1 MKSLIRNFTALAVLA
16 LFVLPTISAASE
28 ATDQLRHSI
37 DGIIDILKD
46 PALKAPAKREAR
58 RDKIRVRIQERFSF
72 EDMAKRSLGK
82 HWKKINDAE
91 KKEFVKLFGTLIEN
105 SYIGKLEA
113 YTNEVVRYGEEINKK
128 RVIEVRTK
136 IITTKGTEIPINYR
150 LLSRNGQWMVY
161 DVIIEGV
168 SLVRN
173 YRTQFGQVLRSSPF
187 EDLIAQ
193 LNTKITEQAE
203 PL

>member
-1 MKSLIRNFTALAVLA
+1 MKSLIRNFAVLAVLA
-16 LFVLPTISAASE
+16 LFVLPTLSTASE
-28 ATDQLRHSI
+28 ATDQLRLSI

-46 PALKAPAKREAR
+46 PALQAPSKRRAR
-58 RDKIRVRIQERFSF
+58 RDKIRLRIQERFSF

-82 HWKKINDAE
+82 YWKKRSDAE
-91 KKEFVKLFGTLIEN
+91 KSEFVKLFGTLIEN

-113 YTNEVVRYGEEINKK
+113 YTNEVVRYEQEINKK

-136 IITTKGTEIPINYR
+136 IVTKKGTEIPINYR

-161 DVIIEGV
+161 DVVIEGV

-173 YRTQFGQVLRSSPF
+173 YRTQFSQVLRTSPF

-193 LNTKITEQAE
+193 LNTKIAE
-203 PL
+203 

>member
-1 MKSLIRNFTALAVLA
+1 MK
-16 LFVLPTISAASE
+16 
-28 ATDQLRHSI
+28 HSI

-46 PALKAPAKREAR
+46 PALKAPAMKEAR
-58 RDKIRVRIQERFSF
+58 RDKMRARIQERFSF

-113 YTNEVVRYGEEINKK
+113 YTNEVVRYEEEINKK

-136 IITTKGTEIPINYR
+136 IVTTKGTEIPINYR
-150 LLSRNGQWMVY
+150 LLPRNGQWMVY

-193 LNTKITEQAE
+193 LNTKIAE
-203 PL
+203 

>member
-1 MKSLIRNFTALAVLA
+1 MKNLIRNFAVLAVLA
-16 LFVLPTISAASE
+16 LFVLPTLSAASE
-28 ATDQLRHSI
+28 ATDQLKLSI

-46 PALKAPAKREAR
+46 PALKAPAMKKAR
-58 RDKIRVRIQERFSF
+58 RDKMRMRIQERFSF
-72 EDMAKRSLGK
+72 EDMGKRSLGK
-82 HWKKINDAE
+82 HWKKRSDVE

-105 SYIGKLEA
+105 SYLGKLEG
-113 YTNEVVRYGEEINKK
+113 YTNEEVRYEEEINKK
-128 RVIEVRTK
+128 KVIEVRTK

-161 DVIIEGV
+161 DVVIEGV

-173 YRTQFGQVLRSSPF
+173 YRTQFSQVLRSAPF

-193 LNTKITEQAE
+193 LKTKITE
-203 PL
+203 